1 MNQSRKLLFSTLLLL
16 ICSFTSVYGQAT
28 QISTRDTLLNQEQL
42 SLYRQRFWDS
52 LPKPVGWVNDF
63 ECLFTLEEED
73 SLNKIIGDFEKNTGI
88 EIAIITIDTLFISK
102 ENFDDLIL
110 HFANTWG
117 VGKKYKDNGITIGIS
132 KGHRKMRVTNGIQME
147 NIFSD
152 AKTKYIIVNYFIPQ
166 YKEGEYFQGTLTG
179 LNEIIKHLRTKF
191 KK

>member
-73 SLNKIIGDFEKNTGI
+73 SLNKIIGDFEKNT
-88 EIAIITIDTLFISK
+88 ELK
-102 ENFDDLIL
+102 
-110 HFANTWG
+110 
-117 VGKKYKDNGITIGIS
+117 
-132 KGHRKMRVTNGIQME
+132 
-147 NIFSD
+147 
-152 AKTKYIIVNYFIPQ
+152 
-166 YKEGEYFQGTLTG
+166 
-179 LNEIIKHLRTKF
+179 
-191 KK
+191 